1 MLVGFELLDFGHLVE
16 ELLRVMLY
24 LDLALVHE
32 LGGEGEPEDTCH
44 ARITPG
50 LSIIRLG
57 KDIRELLEGM
67 GLGGDLVGDLAERLA
82 VVVVLDGRG
91 HRVIGRGLGH
101 LALLDAQEKPLRF
114 LAICH
119 AAFPPLTIKT
129 L

>member
-16 ELLRVMLY
+16 ELLRVVLD
-24 LDLALVHE
+24 LDLALV
-32 LGGEGEPEDTCH
+32 GEGEPEDACH
-44 ARITPG
+44 TRITPD
-50 LSIIRLG
+50 LSIIRLRKG
-57 KDIRELLEGM
+57 VRELLEGM